1 METTRKIDA
10 KAARRKRRLIRE
22 WITYA
27 VICAFLAGVNALTTP
42 HYWWVLWVMAGW
54 GLGLILDL
62 IFHLTKLSDD
72 DDAGDPPTVGPHE
85 KTRFPIR
92 SDNSPK
98 SFGARDAL

>member
-42 HYWWVLWVMAGW
+42 HYWW

-72 DDAGDPPTVGPHE
+72 DDAE
-85 KTRFPIR
+85 
-92 SDNSPK
+92 
-98 SFGARDAL
+98 